1 MRLHV
6 QIFGQQPG
14 LAATLTQLRMAR
26 LSKIS
31 DEGLTSLSSLSELR
45 SLSLAHTAELT
56 RKGLAP
62 LQSLN
67 QLTALK
73 CAYRIRHKV
82 PAVGSGHCDGNCT
95 RRHGMQAIVLATQ
108 RLDAICLAIWAIVA
122 AIRVRSAA
130 EKLPLAVVC
139 DLGLPSACFR

>member
-1 MRLHV
+1 
-6 QIFGQQPG
+6 
-14 LAATLTQLRMAR
+14 MAR

-62 LQSLN
+62 LQSLS

-73 CAYRIRHKV
+73 CVCRIRYNP
-82 PAVGSGHCDGNCT
+82 PAVGSGQC
-95 RRHGMQAIVLATQ
+95 
-108 RLDAICLAIWAIVA
+108 
-122 AIRVRSAA
+122 
-130 EKLPLAVVC
+130 
-139 DLGLPSACFR
+139 